1 MGETFDFAKCEDLI
15 KFIKQNFDN
24 YFTICV
30 AGYPDCHPRSKNWEE
45 DIEFLG
51 KKISLG
57 ANFVITQAV
66 FDSIT
71 YKTYVERC
79 RQFGVLVPI
88 LPGIWMFDSY
98 KTLKSCCNLCKVK
111 VGEDLLNTVQNMGDD
126 HNLVRDYNVQ
136 LIVKL
141 AKELFKVGAPGIHLF
156 SMNKLALVDEISG
169 KIYE

>member
-1 MGETFDFAKCEDLI
+1 MI

-30 AGYPDCHPRSKNWEE
+30 AGYPDCHPRSKNWQE
-45 DIEFLG
+45 DIEFLR
-51 KKISLG
+51 KKIHLG
-57 ANFVITQAV
+57 ADLVITQAV
-66 FDSIT
+66 FESAT

-79 RQFGVLVPI
+79 RQSGVLVPI

-111 VGEDLLNTVQNMGDD
+111 VGEDLLKTVEDMGNDQ
-126 HNLVRDYNVQ
+126 NLVRDYSVQ

-141 AKELFKVGAPGIHLF
+141 AKELFDADAPGVHLF
-156 SMNKLALVDEISG
+156 SMNKLVLVDEICD